1 MSKSAT
7 HLRIQNIDR
16 PLQTQLWAIDCAS
29 FLCRLRGLTFQKA
42 LPFETG
48 LLLRHERESR
58 LDTAIHMLGVFH
70 NLSVIW
76 IDSKHQVADVQL
88 ARRWRPIYIPARPAQ
103 YVLEISAQR
112 IADFRVGE
120 RVTIRGVSSDNET

>member
-1 MSKSAT
+1 MYRSAT
-7 HLRIQNIDR
+7 NWRIQNIDR
-16 PLQTQLWAIDCAS
+16 PLRTQLLAIDCAS

-70 NLSVIW
+70 DLSVIW
-76 IDSKHQVADVQL
+76 IDSEHQVADVQL
-88 ARRWRPIYIPARPAQ
+88 ARRWRPFYIPARPAQ

-112 IADFRVGE
+112 IADFQVGE
-120 RVTIRGVSSDNET
+120 RVTIRGISSDNET